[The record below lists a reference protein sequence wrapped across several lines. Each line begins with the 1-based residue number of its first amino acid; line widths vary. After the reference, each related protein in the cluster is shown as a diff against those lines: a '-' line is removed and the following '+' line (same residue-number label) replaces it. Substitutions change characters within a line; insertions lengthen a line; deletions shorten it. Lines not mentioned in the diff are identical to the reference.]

1 MEDRVKELFTKV
13 KHTAAAAGKAAAEV
27 CKNAGERAGDLVEN
41 TKINLQIFD
50 LNHDLDELYRDLG
63 KLVYAAHADPE
74 ADTQAVNGLL
84 EQVDAKKAE
93 VDALGEKLKDLRSL
107 VICPNKQCAA
117 RCGKDDKFCRRCGTK
132 ID

>member
-1 MEDRVKELFTKV
+1 MEDRVKELFAKV

-27 CKNAGERAGDLVEN
+27 YKNASERAGDLVEN

-50 LNHDLDELYRDLG
+50 LNHELSELYLSLG

-74 ADTQAVNGLL
+74 SDTQAVSGLL

-93 VDALGEKLKDLRSL
+93 IEALGEKLKDLRNSI
-107 VICPNKQCAA
+107 ICPNAQCAA

-132 ID
+132 LD